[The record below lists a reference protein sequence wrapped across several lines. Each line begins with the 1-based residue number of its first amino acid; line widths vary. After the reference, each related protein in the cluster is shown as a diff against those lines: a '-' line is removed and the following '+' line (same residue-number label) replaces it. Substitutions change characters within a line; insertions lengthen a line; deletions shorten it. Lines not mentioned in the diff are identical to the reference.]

1 MSKYLRYI
9 LISNILLIFLFLL
22 NIKTGYTYYT
32 WEEIFD
38 KNLQDFILRLRIES
52 ALTAMIAGAAL
63 SLAGLLLQTLF
74 RNPLA
79 GPSVLGISSF
89 SSLCIAMFLFI
100 QQYFLLHIV
109 HFPKI
114 VFDCITLCVSMLGAI
129 FCLMLLF
136 FFKKRNHYLNSLL
149 IIGMMISSFCAGIIY
164 VFESILNKENL
175 QSLTVW
181 HFGSFNHIDFSQ
193 IGILLIIVFI
203 CLIFIFKNIPQYN
216 TYLLG
221 DLYAQGLGINVKKFV
236 LQNVLLSAALTASI
250 TAFCGPIGFIGLAVP
265 HLVKFYF
272 KTSNHQILIPATLF
286 TGINLCLCCHW
297 ITSLECFGVKMPIN
311 AITSLIGA
319 PFAIWLIF
327 KINNQSH
334 V

>member
-1 MSKYLRYI
+1 MSKYLKYI
-9 LISNILLIFLFLL
+9 LISNILLVFLFLL
-22 NIKTGYTYYT
+22 NIKTGYSAYT
-32 WEEIFD
+32 WSEIID
-38 KNLQDFILRLRIES
+38 KNFHDFILRLRIES
-52 ALTAMIAGAAL
+52 ALTAMLAGAAL

-89 SSLCIAMFLFI
+89 SSLCIASFLFI
-100 QQYFLLHIV
+100 QQYFLLHLI
-109 HFPKI
+109 HLPKLI
-114 VFDCITLCVSMLGAI
+114 FDCIILCVSMLGAVL
-129 FCLMLLF
+129 CLLLLY
-136 FFKKRNHYLNSLL
+136 FFKKRNHYLSSLL
-149 IIGMMISSFCAGIIY
+149 IIGMMIASFCSGIIY
-164 VFESILNKENL
+164 IFESILNKENL

-181 HFGSFNHIDFSQ
+181 HFGSFTQIDLPQ
-193 IGILLIIVFI
+193 IGLLFIIIVC
-203 CLIFIFKNIPQYN
+203 CLVFIFKNITQYN

-221 DLYAQGLGINVKKFV
+221 DLYAEGLGINVKKFV
-236 LQNVLLSAALTASI
+236 LHNVLLSAALTASI

-272 KTSNHQILIPATLF
+272 KTSNHHILIPATLF
-286 TGINLCLCCHW
+286 AGINLCLCCHW
-297 ITSLECFGVKMPIN
+297 ISSLECFGIKIPIN